1 MNMTFTL
8 CFTVECVLKL
18 IAFGPGSYFKDY
30 WNTFDFITVVGS
42 IVDAL
47 MVEFAKNFIN
57 VGFLRLFRAARL
69 VKLLRQGYTIRILL
83 WTFVQSFKALPY
95 VILLI
100 AMLFF
105 IYAIIGMQVFG
116 NIAFNPD
123 TDYTRHVHFQ
133 TFHQGLL
140 VLFRCATGEAWPNI
154 MLSCQGGRLC
164 DLRAHRV
171 DNVTKEILDP

>member
-1 MNMTFTL
+1 M
-8 CFTVECVLKL
+8 
-18 IAFGPGSYFKDY
+18 
-30 WNTFDFITVVGS
+30 TVVGS

-69 VKLLRQGYTIRILL
+69 VKLLRQGQTIRILL

-105 IYAIIGMQVFG
+105 IYSIIGMQIFG
-116 NIAFNPD
+116 NLKFIPGTEYN
-123 TDYTRHVHFQ
+123 RHVNFQ
-133 TFHQGLL
+133 TFGAGIM
-140 VLFRCATGEAWPNI
+140 VLFRYKNHQFFFQRKVCTINYDI
-154 MLSCQGGRLC
+154 
-164 DLRAHRV
+164 
-171 DNVTKEILDP
+171 